1 MTDQE
6 KRDIA
11 ERLASGSKRV
21 TLEDMMRLVEM
32 NPSEAA
38 RLVRDQEERERKR
51 RERKRALRELRSPR
65 LTWFG

>member
-1 MTDQE
+1 MTDSE

-11 ERLASGSKRV
+11 ERLANGSRRV

-32 NPSEAA
+32 NPDEAV

-51 RERKRALRELRSPR
+51 RERKRALRELHLSGRG
-65 LTWFG
+65 LF